1 MKSPDLLRTARS
13 RATSAVVLAR
23 TLSKK
28 GLGGKKTGVAGLMLE
43 KLPPTKELE
52 GDFEVAIKGHE

>member
-1 MKSPDLLRTARS
+1 MSTGMLKTAKS

-28 GLGGKKTGVAGLMLE
+28 SLGAKNSSVAGLMLE
-43 KLPPTKELE
+43 KLPPSKDLE
-52 GDFEVAIKGHE
+52 GDYEVSIKSHE